1 MAYGQLNISSINGS
15 GLENNLLI
23 NPEFTVNQRG
33 SATPTTTS
41 NAYNYDRWYYDGT
54 YLYQGIEGNNL
65 RATTYTL
72 SWTGAMTAS
81 YSLNTGAASS
91 QSGQSW
97 TSVANGT
104 NITIASVGSNNLWI
118 RFSAQPTQPKLELG
132 TSQTTFVP
140 RLYGQEL
147 ALCQRYYWKVSGS
160 NASQYIFSGYW
171 GNSSTGVIVAKTA
184 VTMRTAPT
192 VSASNVIAVNTVG
205 ADGLYSSIASQQAT
219 IEGSRLALTVTG
231 TSGVINGY
239 PSALGFSTTSPSYMD
254 FSAEL

>member
-81 YSLNTGAASS
+81 YSLNTGAAST

-147 ALCQRYYWKVSGS
+147 ALCKRYYQYLGGSSSNYTSLRVLQSAYTTGAFVSGCF
-160 NASQYIFSGYW
+160 ALP
-171 GNSSTGVIVAKTA
+171 
-184 VTMRTAPT
+184 VTMRADPTATQVGNWTYNSAGSVTLSAETNSFIMYSGSTGAST
-192 VSASNVIAVNTVG
+192 VCG
-205 ADGLYSSIASQQAT
+205 F
-219 IEGSRLALTVTG
+219 
-231 TSGVINGY
+231 Y
-239 PSALGFSTTSPSYMD
+239 PSDATGKITL
-254 FSAEL
+254 SAEL

>member
-147 ALCQRYYWKVSGS
+147 ALCQRYYQKTTS
-160 NASQYIFSGYW
+160 NWAI
-171 GNSSTGVIVAKTA
+171 NSSTNYVTSWHQ
-184 VTMRTAPT
+184 VTMRTTPT
-192 VSASNVIAVNTVG
+192 PSGGGAGYTYVG
-205 ADGLYSSIASQQAT
+205 DGNILLEYQNARGAANMT
-219 IEGSRLALTVTG
+219 
-231 TSGVINGY
+231 Y
-239 PSALGFSTTSPSYMD
+239 
-254 FSAEL
+254 SAEL

>member
-81 YSLNTGAASS
+81 YSLNTGAAST

-147 ALCQRYYWKVSGS
+147 ALCQRYYWRTSGGGGSLAPTHMVGAYAYSGS
-160 NASQYIFSGYW
+160 SVGQAYCAHPVTMRANPTSTISSLSVWNGSVTAVTSIAAT
-171 GNSSTGVIVAKTA
+171 NSST
-184 VTMRTAPT
+184 
-192 VSASNVIAVNTVG
+192 IAGTLNLNT
-205 ADGLYSSIASQQAT
+205 
-219 IEGSRLALTVTG
+219 GSGSL
-231 TSGVINGY
+231 SGYYNII
-239 PSALGFSTTSPSYMD
+239 SPSTGGGYVD
-254 FSAEL
+254 FSSEL

>member
-81 YSLNTGAASS
+81 YSLNTGAAST

-118 RFSAQPTQPKLELG
+118 RISAQPTQPKLELG

-147 ALCQRYYWKVSGS
+147 ALCQRYFEQNLSNGTNSVFQLDVNGASGTYPAIMLFSRVSMRTIPTATIIGTITYS
-160 NASQYIFSGYW
+160 GCSFQGFPPNNLGALFQVASATSGRNYANASTTGSGY
-171 GNSSTGVIVAKTA
+171 S
-184 VTMRTAPT
+184 
-192 VSASNVIAVNTVG
+192 
-205 ADGLYSSIASQQAT
+205 
-219 IEGSRLALTVTG
+219 
-231 TSGVINGY
+231 
-239 PSALGFSTTSPSYMD
+239 

>member
-81 YSLNTGAASS
+81 YSLNTGAAST

-147 ALCQRYYWKVSGS
+147 ALCQRYYWKNFPQVSG
-160 NASQYIFSGYW
+160 ATL
-171 GNSSTGVIVAKTA
+171 STGGAFGDTSSLIAVFKFP
-184 VTMRTAPT
+184 VTMRASPTCSQSNTSVANGAVGATTSSLGGTALGIDGGYQIVT
-192 VSASNVIAVNTVG
+192 GSSASFSAGNG
-205 ADGLYSSIASQQAT
+205 GYMYAT
-219 IEGSRLALTVTG
+219 N
-231 TSGVINGY
+231 TSGFV
-239 PSALGFSTTSPSYMD
+239 A

>member
-81 YSLNTGAASS
+81 YSLNTGAAST

-147 ALCQRYYWKVSGS
+147 ALCQRYYSVINDVYVRGYAGS
-160 NASQYIFSGYW
+160 AIAQ
-171 GNSSTGVIVAKTA
+171 TLTLPT
-184 VTMRTAPT
+184 TMRVTPT
-192 VSASNVIAVNTVG
+192 VTKVGTWNVSNTNQPVVGVDATTSNTSSFYIQISPLSSPADLYTYTGSASNYITA
-205 ADGLYSSIASQQAT
+205 
-219 IEGSRLALTVTG
+219 
-231 TSGVINGY
+231 
-239 PSALGFSTTSPSYMD
+239 
-254 FSAEL
+254 SAEL

>member
-81 YSLNTGAASS
+81 YSLNTGAAST

-147 ALCQRYYWKVSGS
+147 ALCQRYFVGFPANSIFFGYSFTTNNAVYTVPLSVSMRTTPTLVSVPASIDCRNGGNGGTTPSAVDLSTAS
-160 NASQYIFSGYW
+160 NYILAI
-171 GNSSTGVIVAKTA
+171 SSTSAGFTTGQGSRITLNAANA
-184 VTMRTAPT
+184 VT
-192 VSASNVIAVNTVG
+192 
-205 ADGLYSSIASQQAT
+205 
-219 IEGSRLALTVTG
+219 
-231 TSGVINGY
+231 
-239 PSALGFSTTSPSYMD
+239 F
-254 FSAEL
+254 FAEL

>member
-81 YSLNTGAASS
+81 YSLNTGAAST

-147 ALCQRYYWKVSGS
+147 ALCQRYFYLLNGGG
-160 NASQYIFSGYW
+160 AAAG
-171 GNSSTGVIVAKTA
+171 A
-184 VTMRTAPT
+184 VRNTTDAYFPINFPVQMRTGPT
-192 VSASNVIAVNTVG
+192 AILLTGFIVMPADTGYTVT
-205 ADGLYSSIASQQAT
+205 SIGTFLSGTRSIRLAAT
-219 IEGSRLALTVTG
+219 IG
-231 TSGVINGY
+231 TASLVAGY
-239 PSALGFSTTSPSYMD
+239 AIFLQCGTANTDGIS

>member
-81 YSLNTGAASS
+81 YSLNTGAAST

-147 ALCQRYYWKVSGS
+147 ALCQRYYE
-160 NASQYIFSGYW
+160 
-171 GNSSTGVIVAKTA
+171 TGQ
-184 VTMRTAPT
+184 
-192 VSASNVIAVNTVG
+192 VIAVATASGNAQAYGWKVEKRASPTVTSTVG
-205 ADGLYSSIASQQAT
+205 TFTGLQTNSAYQSANGSYS
-219 IEGSRLALTVTG
+219 GS
-231 TSGVINGY
+231 VIT
-239 PSALGFSTTSPSYMD
+239 A
-254 FSAEL
+254 SAEL

>member
-1 MAYGQLNISSINGS
+1 VAYGQLNISSINGS

-23 NPEFTVNQRG
+23 NPEFTINQRG
-33 SATPTTTS
+33 AATPTTTS
-41 NAYNYDRWYYDGT
+41 NAYNYDSWYYDGT

-81 YSLNTGAASS
+81 YSLNTGAAST

-97 TSVANGT
+97 TSVSNGA

-118 RFSAQPTQPKLELG
+118 RFSSQPTQPKLELG

-147 ALCQRYYWKVSGS
+147 ALCQRYLPKLESTTGAYAVQGGS
-160 NASQYIFSGYW
+160 
-171 GNSSTGVIVAKTA
+171 NSSTSAAFTIPFSVKA
-184 VTMRTAPT
+184 RTAPT
-192 VSASNVIAVNTVG
+192 GIRYTLAGGVANYGAAGQAVTNLTFAYGTIDLGAVLATVASGLTPGYSCVG
-205 ADGLYSSIASQQAT
+205 ALPAI
-219 IEGSRLALTVTG
+219 LFTG
-231 TSGVINGY
+231 C
-239 PSALGFSTTSPSYMD
+239 
-254 FSAEL
+254 EL

>member
-1 MAYGQLNISSINGS
+1 MSYGQLNISSINGS

-81 YSLNTGAASS
+81 YSLNTGAAST

-147 ALCQRYYWKVSGS
+147 ALCQRYFWNTQQGIYM
-160 NASQYIFSGYW
+160 W
-171 GNSSTGVIVAKTA
+171 GNNITNGQLYQFIPFPVY
-184 VTMRTAPT
+184 MRASPT
-192 VSASNVIAVNTVG
+192 VSNNWTSSTALGSIQSTSVHGINLGISATVG
-205 ADGLYSSIASQQAT
+205 
-219 IEGSRLALTVTG
+219 
-231 TSGVINGY
+231 NN
-239 PSALGFSTTSPSYMD
+239 
-254 FSAEL
+254 FSATYNTGNTINAEI

>member
-147 ALCQRYYWKVSGS
+147 ALCQRYYQSLPVNGLTC
-160 NASQYIFSGYW
+160 I
-171 GNSSTGVIVAKTA
+171 TGGTNITNGTIYFP
-184 VTMRTAPT
+184 VTMRSNPTMSGDSLGRMTNFGFTDYNSTYTFSTNYTTNNVSSVKYTANSNPWSSTVGIPT
-192 VSASNVIAVNTVG
+192 AVNDTGGVNKNI
-205 ADGLYSSIASQQAT
+205 YAT
-219 IEGSRLALTVTG
+219 
-231 TSGVINGY
+231 
-239 PSALGFSTTSPSYMD
+239 
-254 FSAEL
+254 AEL

>member
-81 YSLNTGAASS
+81 YSLNTGAAST

-147 ALCQRYYWKVSGS
+147 ALCQRYYWQTSGGVGSS
-160 NASQYIFSGYW
+160 NGYD
-171 GNSSTGVIVAKTA
+171 IVAIAENTTN
-184 VTMRTAPT
+184 VTFRGQFPAPLRARPT
-192 VSASNVIAVNTVG
+192 
-205 ADGLYSSIASQQAT
+205 
-219 IEGSRLALTVTG
+219 
-231 TSGVINGY
+231 ING
-239 PSALGFSTTSPSYMD
+239 SAITLNKNYGASYTQSSFQFSSQCSTTSITGYGANFTGLTTNAMYEIDTPTIT
-254 FSAEL
+254 FSSEL